1 MVKPPSL
8 LAAMVRGS
16 REAEAGRNATPFGT
30 KWPDTPPVCT
40 ICTILKPGPARPEPD
55 AQWSGF
61 LGVLGDKLYFVAVG
75 AGEVGGVVVGAAGLL
90 SRQQRTKSWTTG
102 LVPLAGG
109 QATPTW
115 LGLTPV
121 TGR

>member
-1 MVKPPSL
+1 
-8 LAAMVRGS
+8 
-16 REAEAGRNATPFGT
+16 
-30 KWPDTPPVCT
+30 
-40 ICTILKPGPARPEPD
+40 
-55 AQWSGF
+55 
-61 LGVLGDKLYFVAVG
+61 
-75 AGEVGGVVVGAAGLL
+75 LL

-102 LVPLAGG
+102 LVSLAGG